1 MNFILWSQISNSGNF
16 RAKKASS
23 APQTTDKLN
32 SNVHLSVAPIISAK
46 TWNHIV
52 GTYDALTGIAKV
64 FVNGRLKAEAVGK
77 GLLSQDWDAHA
88 GIGKHKDTR
97 FLQGEVDEFRIYNKA
112 LSEEEIHNL
121 MKICSFERGECIE
134 KTVNGIKS
142 DRLSRWP
149 VLWKPEGL
157 YLRLITR
164 LILTECLSLS
174 LD

>member
-1 MNFILWSQISNSGNF
+1 MYL
-16 RAKKASS
+16 S
-23 APQTTDKLN
+23 A
-32 SNVHLSVAPIISAK
+32 APIISAN

-52 GTYDALTGIAKV
+52 GTYDALTGIAKI

-121 MKICSFERGECIE
+121 MKICSFERGERIE
-134 KTVNGIKS
+134 KM
-142 DRLSRWP
+142 
-149 VLWKPEGL
+149 
-157 YLRLITR
+157 
-164 LILTECLSLS
+164 
-174 LD
+174 